1 MTWEYKQFQCEVQLP
16 ESSPVRFAVGHPA
29 SKKSIAKRSAA
40 FEACILLRKGGHLD
54 ANLIPTYHKRLPTMR
69 NAQLALSMKQSN
81 SYLMITKPRVW
92 EETRGSYPEELFLTV
107 LQLQSPEL
115 LGRPYQP
122 LALLTRTQLPNF
134 PSFPLY
140 LQPEQ
145 TSQLISKSIRRGMKL
160 AASTVAEL
168 NGFTLRV
175 YRDVFNKEF
184 EDNIP
189 KMSYWLAPIRS
200 RQVIREDEQSPES
213 LIDWAVVTEC
223 NQLAEY
229 RWEPE
234 FTNSF
239 LENRYFV
246 DRWSGGRRFL
256 SYKVVSGLRPDDP
269 IPDGANTTKN
279 AKTNLDFTI
288 TFFFKK
294 SKERAKWNPDQPVL
308 MADSIASR
316 LNWLVDFTEAEASE
330 RTTCYICPEPLLISV
345 VRI

>member
-16 ESSPVRFAVGHPA
+16 ETSPVRFAMGHPA

-40 FEACILLRKGGHLD
+40 FEACLLLRKGGHLD
-54 ANLIPTYHKRLPTMR
+54 GNLIPTYHKRLPTMR

-81 SYLMITKPRVW
+81 SYVMITKPRVW
-92 EETRGSYPEELFLTV
+92 EETRGSHPEELFLTV

-115 LGRPYQP
+115 LGRSYQP
-122 LALLTRTQLPNF
+122 LALLTRTQLPKF

-145 TSQLISKSIRRGMKL
+145 TSQLISKSITRGMKL
-160 AASTVAEL
+160 EASTVAKL

-175 YRDVFNKEF
+175 YKDVFNKEF

-200 RQVIREDEQSPES
+200 HQVIREDEQSPES
-213 LIDWAVVTEC
+213 LIDWLVVDEC
-223 NQLAEY
+223 NQLGEY

-234 FTNSF
+234 LPNSF

-246 DRWSGGRRFL
+246 DRWSGGRRFF
-256 SYKVVSGLRPDDP
+256 SHKVVSGLRPDDP
-269 IPDGANTTKN
+269 IPYGANTAKN

-308 MADSIASR
+308 MADNIASR
-316 LNWLVDFTEAEASE
+316 LNWLEDFTETEARE